1 MALHNRAMARLHS
14 PVHSVHF
21 ANALG
26 HSVADK
32 RIDILRLI
40 AQSGSISQAA
50 RDASVSYKAAWQAI
64 DTLTN
69 LAGVALVER
78 VVGGAGG
85 GGARVTEAGEQLLAT
100 AIALEAAR
108 AQVLAEAGSTLSRVP
123 AQALA
128 LRTSMRNQLP
138 CTVLRLE
145 PQGRIVRVVLQ
156 LGQGGVAEDTAH
168 VPVQLVSRITQES
181 AELLVLIPGLPVLA
195 LCKATAVLV
204 TAAASAVAKPGLNLL
219 PGHASRIT
227 RASSLNESD
236 EIAVTLAGG
245 LQLSGFTEPGSRLR
259 NRGAVVAAMDEAA
272 VVIALNL

>member
-1 MALHNRAMARLHS
+1 MRS
-14 PVHSVHF
+14 PYSPVHF

-40 AQSGSISQAA
+40 AQTGSISQAA

-85 GGARVTEAGEQLLAT
+85 GGARVTEVGEQLLAM
-100 AIALEAAR
+100 AIALDAAR
-108 AQVLAEAGSTLSRVP
+108 VQVLEGVGSTLSSVP

-138 CTVLRLE
+138 CTVLSLE
-145 PQGRIVRVVLQ
+145 PQGRIVRVLLQ
-156 LGQGGVAEDTAH
+156 LGQGLAAEDTAH
-168 VPVQLVSRITQES
+168 VSVRLVSRITQES
-181 AELLVLIPGLPVLA
+181 AELLDLTPGLPVLA

-204 TAAASAVAKPGLNLL
+204 TAAALAVAKPGLNLL

-227 RASSLNESD
+227 RADSLNESD

-245 LQLSGFTEPGSRLR
+245 LQLAGFATPGSRLR
-259 NRGAVVAAMDEAA
+259 NRGSVVAAMDEAA